1 VALCASLT
9 DVMCCSRPLAVM
21 TYVFYQALQH
31 IQCTG
36 GILSGTW
43 LSPKH
48 EDDCEMKQFTPQV
61 DIVDMW
67 QGVVIGGKERV
78 IYIGGEGGGE

>member
-1 VALCASLT
+1 
-9 DVMCCSRPLAVM
+9 M
-21 TYVFYQALQH
+21 
-31 IQCTG
+31 
-36 GILSGTW
+36 SGTW